1 MFLPVKRSELADPEH
16 IDFVLISADAYVDHP
31 TFGHALIARLVES
44 LGFSVGIIP
53 QPVSDDDYRVFPTPR
68 YGFLVSGGVVDSM
81 VNNYTASLKKRS
93 DDAYSPGNR
102 AGRRPDRAVT
112 VYTRNLKRL
121 FPGVPVVIGGIEA
134 SLRRFAHY
142 DYWSDSVM
150 PSVLVDS
157 GADLLIYGM
166 GEKPIF
172 DIASRLKQG
181 IPLAE
186 IKDVR
191 GTCYLADES
200 RLPELFAEGASALP
214 SWEEVRSDKK
224 QYARAFRRQ
233 SRSTD
238 PVSGEILIQKQG
250 KNRYLVANRPQFP
263 LTTAEMDA
271 VYDLPFEREAHPM
284 YEGGIKALEEV
295 KFSVTSHRGC
305 FGSCSFCALNYHQGR
320 RIQKR
325 SIDSI
330 VKEVEGFVRD
340 PAFKGNVHDVGGATA
355 NFRNPSCDLQERHGV
370 CKDRYCI
377 GSKPC
382 PNLKVDHTEYI
393 DLLRRVR
400 AIPGV
405 KRVFVRSGVRFD
417 YVMYDKDE
425 TFLKELIAHH
435 ISGQLKVAPEH
446 ASDKVLKVMNKA
458 PFAVYE
464 AFYKRYFELNKEM
477 GKEQYLVPYMIASHP
492 GCGLKEA
499 AELTEYLKK
508 IRYMPEQVQ
517 DFYPTP
523 STRSTC
529 IYYTGIDPD
538 TMEEE
543 YVPRTREEKRMQR
556 ALLQYRKPENAELLR
571 KAYGIL
577 AEEGNKQGGHKKGT
591 QGKKSYGRKS
601 NGKGQKR

>member
-1 MFLPVKRSELADPEH
+1 M
-16 IDFVLISADAYVDHP
+16 
-31 TFGHALIARLVES
+31 
-44 LGFSVGIIP
+44 
-53 QPVSDDDYRVFPTPR
+53 
-68 YGFLVSGGVVDSM
+68 
-81 VNNYTASLKKRS
+81 
-93 DDAYSPGNR
+93 
-102 AGRRPDRAVT
+102 
-112 VYTRNLKRL
+112 
-121 FPGVPVVIGGIEA
+121 
-134 SLRRFAHY
+134 
-142 DYWSDSVM
+142 
-150 PSVLVDS
+150 
-157 GADLLIYGM
+157 
-166 GEKPIF
+166 
-172 DIASRLKQG
+172 
-181 IPLAE
+181 
-186 IKDVR
+186 
-191 GTCYLADES
+191 
-200 RLPELFAEGASALP
+200 
-214 SWEEVRSDKK
+214 
-224 QYARAFRRQ
+224 
-233 SRSTD
+233 
-238 PVSGEILIQKQG
+238 
-250 KNRYLVANRPQFP
+250 
-263 LTTAEMDA
+263 
-271 VYDLPFEREAHPM
+271 
-284 YEGGIKALEEV
+284 
-295 KFSVTSHRGC
+295 
-305 FGSCSFCALNYHQGR
+305 
-320 RIQKR
+320 
-325 SIDSI
+325 
-330 VKEVEGFVRD
+330 
-340 PAFKGNVHDVGGATA
+340 GGATA

-577 AEEGNKQGGHKKGT
+577 AEEGNKQGGHKKGA
-591 QGKKSYGRKS
+591 QGKKSYGRKN